1 LYQTV
6 TAHLYPHEV
15 ANSADDFNNPPS
27 ADEVSAFPPLLWAWW
42 PQLLDSATRF
52 TQLIDAVRDRL
63 HGVLSGIFS
72 WPDNNDDPWEESDS
86 EEEEDENEDGEE
98 EEEEEQ
104 KAPSTTAPPKTE
116 THPNLIRRGNALCS
130 TVPIEAG
137 TELGAYYGALAGP
150 SPAEALAPL
159 AAVASASCESTAAR
173 WFDWI
178 GELMSREA
186 AKADEHRQD
195 ATADTAKLK

>member
-1 LYQTV
+1 
-6 TAHLYPHEV
+6 
-15 ANSADDFNNPPS
+15 
-27 ADEVSAFPPLLWAWW
+27 LLWAWW
-42 PQLLDSATRF
+42 PQLLDSATHF
-52 TQLIDAVRDRL
+52 THLIDTIRDRL

-86 EEEEDENEDGEE
+86 EGEDDNEDGEE
-98 EEEEEQ
+98 EEEEH

-116 THPNLIRRGNALCS
+116 MHPSIIRRGHALYS

-159 AAVASASCESTAAR
+159 AAVASTSSESTAAR
-173 WFDWI
+173 WFGWL
-178 GELMSREA
+178 GQLMSREV
-186 AKADEHRQD
+186 AKADEHKQD
-195 ATADTAKLK
+195 ATSQAAKLK

>member
-1 LYQTV
+1 
-6 TAHLYPHEV
+6 
-15 ANSADDFNNPPS
+15 
-27 ADEVSAFPPLLWAWW
+27 LLWAWW
-42 PQLLDSATRF
+42 PQLLDSATHF

-72 WPDNNDDPWEESDS
+72 WPDNDDDPWEESDS
-86 EEEEDENEDGEE
+86 EEEDDNEDGEEEE

-104 KAPSTTAPPKTE
+104 KAPSTTAPPKSV
-116 THPNLIRRGNALCS
+116 THPNIIRRGNALCS

-159 AAVASASCESTAAR
+159 AAVASASSESTAAR

-178 GELMSREA
+178 GQLMSREV
-186 AKADEHRQD
+186 AKADEHKQD
-195 ATADTAKLK
+195 ATSQIVKLK